1 MTNGFRLVSSFVM
14 RVRLLEPELE
24 LITSTE
30 SIVKFFMLIVTNS
43 STMLKA
49 KVLFKLTL
57 SVAAASLGFT

>member
-1 MTNGFRLVSSFVM
+1 M
-14 RVRLLEPELE
+14 RVTLLEPELE

-43 STMLKA
+43 STMLMA

-57 SVAAASLGFT
+57 SKAAASLGFT